1 MEEEVLWEQMFF
13 GTNKDAQNIVQIVY
27 NIINSFGSW
36 LIEALYRVE
45 VTYNEQ
51 LYVLHNK
58 QVFESVDTGDTF
70 EINLVEE
77 VDKNENIIDS
87 YLEVISTRYK

>member
-27 NIINSFGSW
+27 NIINSFGRW